1 MAYGIPISQ
10 LVFGTVSSFPLYHG
24 LNSHLHPLHHSQD
37 ADSLMQDYPYGIG
50 FWDVKANIAGLA
62 DANFLTEE
70 EKKSVFYNNS
80 KELWKGKIEDF

>member
-24 LNSHLHPLHHSQD
+24 LNSYLHLSYHSQN

-62 DANFLTEE
+62 DADFLTEE
-70 EKKSVFYNNS
+70 GKKSVFYNNS